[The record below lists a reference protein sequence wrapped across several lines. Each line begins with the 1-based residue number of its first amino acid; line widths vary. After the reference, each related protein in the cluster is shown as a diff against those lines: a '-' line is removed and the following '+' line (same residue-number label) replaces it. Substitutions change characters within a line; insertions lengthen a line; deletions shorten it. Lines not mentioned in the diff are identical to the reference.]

1 MFPRSFHRPLL
12 VAVLLLLP
20 GVEARS
26 ALETIPPF
34 DLHRRTEQA
43 DLIVHGRL
51 DAQGHLTVET
61 ALRNKPGT
69 KPLVLTNGA
78 EVYESLKRVGG
89 HAGPVEVVA
98 YLRKVDGG
106 RWTID
111 TGVNGVVAFIGNGSY
126 LVHDSGGV
134 RWGAVLS
141 KHPTLLRGA
150 FLADA
155 RAAVAALERCRAIL
169 SLPPSAERLR
179 QFVRFL
185 AAQKPEGRR
194 HHLHLASR
202 QLRPLAA
209 DEEKALAALL
219 TKADSPEDR
228 VLLLEVAART
238 ATGPAVFNAAAG
250 YLDRRQPAAVRR
262 TAIHAVAAIDPYR
275 AQERL
280 APLLDVA
287 EGELGDVLQA
297 LGQGEPFRLNPVV
310 VEPLRKLTEAFRR
323 RQQSDRH
330 ALGNESYALAG
341 VLHRYGHPHLLPGL
355 VAWVRANDHVS
366 ANQADSELKA
376 WTGFGLREN
385 PRAFEAWWGKAE
397 HVLGAEYNLREAA
410 GRQRWYTAYLA
421 GNAGVRRVLLRLWA
435 FEPALDEQALIRE
448 TSGEGGEGAKVVLAS
463 LWKYGRLSGKAKA
476 ALVEKFLTVRL
487 EEIPG
492 ERAGARRE
500 LRIIGRRQFPF
511 PPEAWVHWRAS
522 IVIGDQKP
530 VLDGSWNIRSLGEG
544 DDPLPLGSLG
554 GGSYPGR
561 PEARAILE
569 LCEQTPG
576 RERATVWKHRWSLGP
591 IRLRE
596 AK

>member
-1 MFPRSFHRPLL
+1 MFPHPFHRPLH
-12 VAVLLLLP
+12 VVVLLLLTA
-20 GVEARS
+20 VEARS
-26 ALETIPPF
+26 AKETIPPF
-34 DLHRRTEQA
+34 DLLRRTEQA

-51 DAQGHLTVET
+51 DSTGQVTVET
-61 ALRNKPGT
+61 ALRGKPGT

-78 EVYESLKRVGG
+78 EVYQSLKRVAEL
-89 HAGPVEVVA
+89 AGPVEVVA
-98 YLRKVDGG
+98 YLRKADGG

-111 TGVNGVVAFIGNGSY
+111 TGVNGVVAFVGNGSY

-141 KHPTLLRGA
+141 KHPTLLRGT

-155 RAAVAALERCRAIL
+155 RAAVAALERCRVIL

-179 QFVRFL
+179 QLVRFL
-185 AAQKPEGRR
+185 EAQKPEARR
-194 HHLHLASR
+194 YHLHLASNK
-202 QLRPLAA
+202 LRPLAT
-209 DEEKALAALL
+209 DEEKALTALL
-219 TKADSPEDR
+219 AKADSPEER
-228 VLLLEVAART
+228 MLLLEVAART
-238 ATGPAVFNAAAG
+238 ATSPAVFKAAADC
-250 YLDRRQPAAVRR
+250 LDRRQPSAVRR
-262 TAIHAVAAIDPYR
+262 AAIHAVAAIDPYR
-275 AQERL
+275 AQEQL

-287 EGELGDVLQA
+287 ERELSDVLQA
-297 LGQGEPFRLNPVV
+297 LYQGDPYRLNPVV
-310 VEPLRKLTEAFRR
+310 VEPLRKLTVAFRQ
-323 RQQSDRH
+323 RQQRDRQ

-341 VLHRYGHPHLLPGL
+341 VLHHYGHPRLLAGL

-376 WTGFGLREN
+376 WTGLGLREN

-410 GRQRWYTAYLA
+410 GRQRWYAAYLA

-448 TSGEGGEGAKVVLAS
+448 SAGEGNEGARVVLAT
-463 LWKYGRLSGKAKA
+463 LWKHGRLSGKAKA
-476 ALVEKFLTVRL
+476 ALVEKYLTVRL
-487 EEIPG
+487 EEIPVEG
-492 ERAGARRE
+492 AGARRE
-500 LRIIGRRQFPF
+500 LRIVGRRQFPF

-530 VLDGSWNIRSLGEG
+530 ALDGSWNIRSLGEG

-554 GGSYPGR
+554 GGSNPGR

-569 LCEQTPG
+569 VREQASG
-576 RERATVWKHRWSLGP
+576 REHVTVWKHQWSLGP